1 LGEQCATIGLH
12 ISPGGSVVED
22 RIEREV
28 VIRASAL
35 RVWAALTEPAH
46 LAEWFGDGGAEV
58 EALRPGGR
66 ITFAWKE
73 HGKARA
79 VIEVVDPPQA
89 FSYRWALRP
98 DVDPGPGN
106 STLVEFTLREE
117 GDVTVLRVVESGFRG
132 LEWSEEERV
141 RDVTANISGWAAE
154 LGDLVEYLE
163 RRAEE

>member
-1 LGEQCATIGLH
+1 ME
-12 ISPGGSVVED
+12 PEVVMVED

-35 RVWAALTEPAH
+35 RVWAALTEPGH
-46 LAEWFGDGGAEV
+46 LAEWFGDGGAEM

-66 ITFAWKE
+66 ITFVWKE
-73 HGKARA
+73 HGTARA
-79 VIEVVDPPQA
+79 VIEAVDPPRV

-98 DVDPGPGN
+98 DVDPRPGN

-117 GDVTVLRVVESGFRG
+117 GDVTRLRVVESGFRG

-141 RDVTANISGWAAE
+141 RDVKSNVSGWAAE
-154 LGDLVEYLE
+154 LGELVEYLE
-163 RRAEE
+163 RRAAG

>member
-1 LGEQCATIGLH
+1 M
-12 ISPGGSVVED
+12 VED

-66 ITFAWKE
+66 ITFVWKE
-73 HGKARA
+73 HGTARA
-79 VIEVVDPPQA
+79 VIEAVDPPRV

-98 DVDPGPGN
+98 DVDPRPGN

-117 GDVTVLRVVESGFRG
+117 GDVTRLRVVESGFRE
-132 LEWSEEERV
+132 LEWSEEERA
-141 RDVTANISGWAAE
+141 RDVKANVSGWAAE
-154 LGDLVEYLE
+154 LGELVEYVE
-163 RRAEE
+163 RRAAG